1 MLILAIRYPIPVART
16 ARIHI
21 LLLRRPLMEW
31 NEASRVEWST
41 WRSSLACLAWT
52 RARARSGGASQPVA
66 AGNLREEGTLM
77 FKNGEAATEPFH
89 KQMHRWTAVWTRLA
103 SLISRHFHL
112 LNLSFRGGCLEV
124 EGCVS
129 NAQATGSGQLP
140 TGD

>member
-1 MLILAIRYPIPVART
+1 MA
-16 ARIHI
+16 
-21 LLLRRPLMEW
+21 EF
-31 NEASRVEWST
+31 
-41 WRSSLACLAWT
+41 ACLPGLDLCQSAE
-52 RARARSGGASQPVA
+52 GGASQPVA

-129 NAQATGSGQLP
+129 NAQAQEAASIQPEIT
-140 TGD
+140 